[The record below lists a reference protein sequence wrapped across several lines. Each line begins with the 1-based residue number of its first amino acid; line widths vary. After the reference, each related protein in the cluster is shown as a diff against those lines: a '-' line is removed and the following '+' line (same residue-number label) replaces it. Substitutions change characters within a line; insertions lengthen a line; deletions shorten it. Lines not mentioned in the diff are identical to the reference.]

1 MLLISSRPFV
11 LTWLQYGDQEL
22 SSGGAQHYDWYH
34 AVCVRDMSL
43 DCVHSSGSPPSS
55 LARTVLHASCFMLHA
70 SRFTLHDA
78 CFMSPMFHASCF
90 MSPMFHA
97 SCFMLQTSSF
107 MPQMLYVIVP
117 SLDIF
122 PLYTVMKLINSSAKG
137 SNLTRLY
144 YTIPYYTYDIS
155 RRLGLSHGLTS
166 HTRHLRTWL
175 EIRERTLFRIPRI

>member
-1 MLLISSRPFV
+1 MAHSITTGIMRCACGICHWIVFIARVRPLPRWPGLCF
-11 LTWLQYGDQEL
+11 T
-22 SSGGAQHYDWYH
+22 
-34 AVCVRDMSL
+34 
-43 DCVHSSGSPPSS
+43 
-55 LARTVLHASCFMLHA
+55 LHASCFMLHA
-70 SRFTLHDA
+70 SRFMT
-78 CFMSPMFHASCF
+78 HASCHRCF
-90 MSPMFHA
+90 MRHASCHRCFMLHA

-144 YTIPYYTYDIS
+144 YTILYYTYDIS